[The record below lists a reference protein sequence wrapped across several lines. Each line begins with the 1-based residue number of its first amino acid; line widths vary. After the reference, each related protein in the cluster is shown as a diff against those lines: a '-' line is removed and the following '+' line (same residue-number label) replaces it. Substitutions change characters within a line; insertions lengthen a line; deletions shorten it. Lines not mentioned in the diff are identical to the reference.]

1 MIDASLHTPISMTLM
16 ISKIRLVMPLVMAVL
31 TVACAPL
38 SVPPKEEYPVGR
50 ARLALPPG
58 AWQDLG
64 TSDETVTGPGGARMG
79 LQTRA
84 VGLRGAQGDWQ
95 AVLRVQTNRTK
106 ELGGSPA
113 GVGHCP
119 PQQDVTVEDATAGSP
134 VRADCLRLKR
144 WGSSAQWL
152 EKNRPD
158 LVEWLRNRQIALNV
172 PYSYVNYRYVTEA
185 GIWVTV
191 DALVDQRL
199 LRPTTRNNEEF
210 LVAGRPAWQWGQD
223 LAQAARLSVG
233 MMDGYLAIPPFPFP
247 TPRSS
252 P

>member
-1 MIDASLHTPISMTLM
+1 MIDANLHKPISMTLM
-16 ISKIRLVMPLVMAVL
+16 ISKFWRVMSLAMAAL

-58 AWQDLG
+58 AWHDLG
-64 TSDETVTGPGGARMG
+64 TSNESVTGPGGASMG

-106 ELGGSPA
+106 DLLGSPA

-158 LVEWLRNRQIALNV
+158 LVEWLRSHQIALNV
-172 PYSYVNYRYVTEA
+172 PYSHVNYRYVTEA
-185 GIWVTV
+185 GVWVTV

-199 LRPTTRNNEEF
+199 LRPKTRNNEEF
-210 LVAGRPAWQWGQD
+210 LVAGRPALQWGQD
-223 LAQAARLSVG
+223 LAHAARLSVG

-247 TPRSS
+247 APNSS